1 MKLDLYQ
8 VDAFA
13 KKVFTGNPAAVVPL
27 DHWLSH
33 QKMQSIAQEN
43 NLSETAFFC
52 PNGKYF
58 DIRWFTPN
66 GEVELCGHATMATAF
81 VIFNF
86 IDRNKDKIIFKS
98 LSGDLVVQKSG
109 DLFKMDFPAQNPIKC
124 ELPKLLV
131 KGLGAKP
138 EARLLN
144 EDYIAVFKSEKDLS
158 LIKPDYKSLSMLDSR
173 GVIITAPGNKYDFV
187 SRAFF
192 PKYGILEDPVTGS
205 AHTKLIPYWYGRT
218 GRKIFR
224 ARQISERGGVVFC
237 QYDES
242 RVHISGHARLYMK
255 GEILIP

>member
-1 MKLDLYQ
+1 
-8 VDAFA
+8 
-13 KKVFTGNPAAVVPL
+13 
-27 DHWLSH
+27 
-33 QKMQSIAQEN
+33 
-43 NLSETAFFC
+43 
-52 PNGKYF
+52 
-58 DIRWFTPN
+58 
-66 GEVELCGHATMATAF
+66 MATAF

-138 EARLLN
+138 EACLLN

>member
-8 VDAFA
+8 IDAFA
-13 KKVFTGNPAAVVPL
+13 KEVFEGNPAAVVPL
-27 DHWLSH
+27 DQWLSPPI
-33 QKMQSIAQEN
+33 MQSIAQEN

-109 DLFKMDFPAQNPIKC
+109 DLFKMDFPAQNPVKC
-124 ELPKLLV
+124 ELPRMLV
-131 KGLGAKP
+131 NGLGAKP
-138 EARLLN
+138 EACLLN
-144 EDYIAVFKSEKDLS
+144 EDYIAVFKSEKDIS
-158 LIKPDYKSLSMLDSR
+158 LIKPDYKSLKMLDSR

-205 AHTKLIPYWYGRT
+205 AYTKLIPYWYDRT
-218 GRKIFR
+218 GIKKFKSK
-224 ARQISERGGVVFC
+224 QISERGGEIFC
-237 QYDES
+237 EYHYK
-242 RVHISGHARLYMK
+242 RIHISGYARLYMK
-255 GEILIP
+255 GKILIP

>member
-8 VDAFA
+8 IDAFA
-13 KKVFTGNPAAVVPL
+13 KEVFEGNPAAVVPL
-27 DHWLSH
+27 DQWLSP
-33 QKMQSIAQEN
+33 QIMQSIAQEN

-109 DLFKMDFPAQNPIKC
+109 DLFKMDFPAQNPVKC

-138 EARLLN
+138 EACL
-144 EDYIAVFKSEKDLS
+144 
-158 LIKPDYKSLSMLDSR
+158 
-173 GVIITAPGNKYDFV
+173 
-187 SRAFF
+187 
-192 PKYGILEDPVTGS
+192 
-205 AHTKLIPYWYGRT
+205 
-218 GRKIFR
+218 
-224 ARQISERGGVVFC
+224 
-237 QYDES
+237 
-242 RVHISGHARLYMK
+242 
-255 GEILIP
+255 

>member
-13 KKVFTGNPAAVVPL
+13 EEVFKGNPAAVVPL
-27 DHWLSH
+27 DQWLSA
-33 QKMQSIAQEN
+33 QDMQSIALEN

-52 PNGKYF
+52 PNGEHF

-81 VIFNF
+81 VVFNF
-86 IDRNKDKIIFKS
+86 IDNNKDKILFKS

-109 DLFKMDFPAQNPIKC
+109 DLYKMDFPSQNPAKC
-124 ELPKLLV
+124 ELPKMLLN
-131 KGLGAKP
+131 GLGVKP
-138 EARLLN
+138 EACYLN
-144 EDYIAVFKSEKDLS
+144 EDYLAVFKSEKDLR
-158 LIKPDYKSLSMLDSR
+158 LIQPDFKILSMLDSR

-192 PKYGILEDPVTGS
+192 PKFGIHEDPVTGS

-218 GRKIFR
+218 GSKTFT
-224 ARQISERGGVVFC
+224 AKQISGRGGVIFC
-237 QYDES
+237 QYNEN
-242 RVHISGHARLYMK
+242 RVYISGHARLYMK
-255 GEILIP
+255 GEILTP

>member
-1 MKLDLYQ
+1 
-8 VDAFA
+8 
-13 KKVFTGNPAAVVPL
+13 
-27 DHWLSH
+27 
-33 QKMQSIAQEN
+33 MQSIAQEN

-81 VIFNF
+81 VVFNF
-86 IDRNKDKIIFKS
+86 IDNNKDKILFKS

-109 DLFKMDFPAQNPIKC
+109 DLFKMDFPSQNPSKC
-124 ELPKLLV
+124 ELPRMLV
-131 KGLGAKP
+131 NGLGAKP
-138 EARLLN
+138 EACYLN
-144 EDYIAVFKSEKDLS
+144 EDYLAVFKSEKDLS
-158 LIKPDYKSLSMLDSR
+158 LIKPDFKILSMLDSR

-192 PKYGILEDPVTGS
+192 PKYGILEDQSPDLPTQNLFHTGMEERES
-205 AHTKLIPYWYGRT
+205 KT
-218 GRKIFR
+218 FR
-224 ARQISERGGVVFC
+224 AKQISERGGVVFC

>member
-13 KKVFTGNPAAVVPL
+13 REVFKGNPAAVVPL
-27 DHWLSH
+27 DQWLSP
-33 QKMQSIAQEN
+33 QIMQSIAQEN

-52 PNGKYF
+52 QNGKHF
-58 DIRWFTPN
+58 DIRWFTPR

-86 IDRNKDKIIFKS
+86 IDSKKDKITFKS
-98 LSGDLVVQKSG
+98 LSGDLVIQKSG
-109 DLFKMDFPAQNPIKC
+109 DLFKMDFPAQNPVKC
-124 ELPKLLV
+124 ELPKLLMT
-131 KGLGAKP
+131 GLGAKP
-138 EARLLN
+138 EACYLN
-144 EDYIAVFKSEKDLS
+144 EDYLAVFKSEKDIS
-158 LIKPDYKSLSMLDSR
+158 LIKPDYKSLSMLDPR

-242 RVHISGHARLYMK
+242 RVYISGYARLYMK